1 MKESLIRAQKGD
13 SRQESQS
20 NIRKNRKNIQGL
32 TYEKK
37 GDEKELLEDKK
48 LQVLEKELKEEED
61 VDNMYFTAINAK
73 LNLLESIK

>member
-20 NIRKNRKNIQGL
+20 NIRKNRKNIQCL